1 MSDGKQYL
9 ANPDVSCREEGPEGA
24 LLFNPDTDGIMVINP
39 TGLLIWRELG
49 RPRTQDQLVL
59 RLVEACEGVPDG
71 EVEDDVAEFL
81 QTLLP
86 GGYVGEV
93 LDESGI

>member
-1 MSDGKQYL
+1 VTSGKQYQ

-24 LLFNPDTDGIMVINP
+24 LLFNPDTDGILVINP
-39 TGLLIWRELG
+39 TGLLLWRELG
-49 RPRTQDQLVL
+49 RPRTQDQLVS
-59 RLVEACEGVPDG
+59 RLVEACDGVSDG
-71 EVEDDVAEFL
+71 EVEDDVAGFL

-93 LDESGI
+93 LEGSGF